1 MKPYDIIIVGAGPAG
16 MMAAIASNREVA
28 LLDKNESVGKK
39 LRITGGGRCNITSN
53 IDIADF
59 FEKIP
64 RNNKFLYK
72 AFHHFTNKD
81 LLSFFEKE
89 GIRFKK
95 ENQKIYPV
103 SNKADEI
110 IDILWRKC
118 KEKSDIY
125 LGCEVIDF
133 EKDALAYRVETNRQ
147 AFYGKKI
154 IFAGGGASFASTGSD
169 FGLCNLLSKKGI
181 KIQSALPSLVRV
193 QSNSD
198 WIRKSAGISLNPVAV
213 HLFENNKK
221 LKVIEGDILF
231 THTGISGPA
240 VLDASAYL
248 TGNPSPMR
256 MTLDLLPR
264 LSEEEIITILKKKDG
279 KNIIGKLSAF
289 LPKNLLKNIFD
300 DADVD
305 FHNLKK
311 TAMNDLLAKIKNAPV
326 AITGLGSIKEAIV
339 TRGGVDVKEID
350 PSTMILKKM
359 KDIYVAGEMI
369 DVDALTGG
377 YNLQIAFSTGT
388 LAGKSASESLE

>member
-1 MKPYDIIIVGAGPAG
+1 MKIYDIIIVGAGPAG
-16 MMAAIASNREVA
+16 MMATIAANRKVA
-28 LLDKNESVGKK
+28 LLDKNQSVGKK

-53 IDIADF
+53 INIADF

-95 ENQKIYPV
+95 ENQKIYPM
-103 SNKADEI
+103 SDKADEI

-125 LGCEVIDF
+125 LGCEVTDF
-133 EKDALAYRVETNRQ
+133 EKDMLGYRIETNRQ
-147 AFYGKKI
+147 TFYGKKI

-198 WIRKSAGISLNPVAV
+198 WIRKSAGISLNPVAI

-221 LKVIEGDILF
+221 LQVIEGDILF

-248 TGNPSPMR
+248 TGNSSPVR

-264 LSEEEIITILKKKDG
+264 LSEEEIITIFKQKDG

-300 DADVD
+300 DAEVD

-311 TAMNDLLAKIKNAPV
+311 AALNDLLAKIKNAPV

-350 PSTMILKKM
+350 PSTMMLKKM

-369 DVDALTGG
+369 DVDGLSGG
-377 YNLQIAFSTGT
+377 YNLQIAFSTGM
-388 LAGKSASESLE
+388 LAGKRASENMQ

>member
-1 MKPYDIIIVGAGPAG
+1 MKQYDIIIVGAGPAG
-16 MMAAIASNREVA
+16 MMAAIASNRKVA

-95 ENQKIYPV
+95 ENQKIYPM
-103 SNKADEI
+103 SDKADEI

-118 KEKSDIY
+118 REKSDIH

-133 EKDALAYRVETNRQ
+133 EKESSGYRVETNRQ
-147 AFYGKKI
+147 SFYGKKI

-169 FGLCNLLSKKGI
+169 FGLCNLLLKKGI

-221 LKVIEGDILF
+221 FKVIEGDILF

-248 TGNPSPMR
+248 TGNPSSMR
-256 MTLDLLPR
+256 MALDLLPR
-264 LSEEEIITILKKKDG
+264 LSEEEITTILKQKDG

-300 DADVD
+300 DAEVD

-350 PSTMILKKM
+350 PSTMMLKKM

-377 YNLQIAFSTGT
+377 YNLQIAFSTGK